1 MTDEELAK
9 SIQEISEQI
18 DQLPDDPEKAPTKE
32 ERTQKLIL
40 QLRLDTLKRIQ
51 AAREK
56 GHWYQEIRAGIDYAL
71 LSKYG
76 EKHPLLMNFIK
87 SQIGW
92 YGF

>member
-9 SIQEISEQI
+9 SIQELSEQI
-18 DQLPDDPEKAPTKE
+18 DQLPGDSEKETTRE

-40 QLRLDTLKRIQ
+40 QMRLDTLKRIQ
-51 AAREK
+51 TAREK
-56 GHWYQEIRAGIDYAL
+56 GHWHQEIRAGIDYAL

-76 EKHPLLMNFIK
+76 ERHPFLMNFIK